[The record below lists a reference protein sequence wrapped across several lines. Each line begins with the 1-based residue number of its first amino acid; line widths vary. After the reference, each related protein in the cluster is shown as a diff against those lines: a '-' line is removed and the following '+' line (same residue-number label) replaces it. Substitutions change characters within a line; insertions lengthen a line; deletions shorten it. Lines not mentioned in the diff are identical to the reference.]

1 MTIKHRKFKL
11 TDSRSKWVA
20 NRDTTLQGEPMRV
33 NPRTA
38 DRYALALQKE
48 VNKMHKDVSKQ
59 IKELFA
65 SSTAKES
72 IQPVNVAMDAS
83 ISSLARVLTNKLI
96 AKWNKRFNTFGK
108 EWTSSMMGMVESS
121 SSKDLSKSLNKLSGG
136 LTIKTDSISSRTRD
150 IINASADQSTS
161 LIKTIGSDYT
171 AEVKQAV
178 MRSITDSNSSF
189 TELNTSIDSM
199 LEGKYKTYKN
209 KAKNTAL
216 DQTRKAYTSI
226 TESKMKDVGVDQY
239 VWRHAGGSV
248 KPRDYHRDVLNGQT
262 FKLSDPPVIDL
273 KTGVRGKPGD
283 AINCKCY
290 MVPVVKFG

>member
-1 MTIKHRKFKL
+1 M
-11 TDSRSKWVA
+11 
-20 NRDTTLQGEPMRV
+20 
-33 NPRTA
+33 
-38 DRYALALQKE
+38 
-48 VNKMHKDVSKQ
+48 
-59 IKELFA
+59 
-65 SSTAKES
+65 
-72 IQPVNVAMDAS
+72 
-83 ISSLARVLTNKLI
+83 
-96 AKWNKRFNTFGK
+96 
-108 EWTSSMMGMVESS
+108 
-121 SSKDLSKSLNKLSGG
+121 SGG

-189 TELNTSIDSM
+189 TELKSSINSM